1 MEINGIN
8 SEDLVWS
15 ITGIKTRNIVS
26 TTGTKLENA
35 VSQVDWTAKY
45 TNAEDKEASFSGTFL
60 LNLDDMTDEEFIFLE
75 NLTEAVVI
83 EWMQEHIDE
92 SVLKNVLTK
101 MSRQFVETVVSS
113 NELPWAEPQPT
124 EETE

>member
-1 MEINGIN
+1 MEINGIS

-15 ITGIKTRNIVS
+15 VTGIKTRNIVS
-26 TTGTKLENA
+26 TTGNTLENA

-45 TNAEDKEASFSGTFL
+45 TNAEAKEASFSGTFL
-60 LNLDDMTDEEFIFLE
+60 LDLSNMTDEEFITLE

-92 SVLKNVLTK
+92 SVVTNVLKK
-101 MSRQFVETVVSS
+101 MSRQLDEQQLAS
-113 NELPWAEPQPT
+113 NELPWTEPQPT